1 MAGDN
6 TPRWYPDVIHRL
18 IAVYKS
24 RSIRIAV
31 NLCVI
36 GALLMP
42 SGGMQPAKAAKCN
55 ATASSEAVCEGC
67 GHCRVSTPGERCGCC
82 ATAPPKQALKA
93 GVRTAKGCCHQPT
106 SASMQRQ
113 TKHSGNNR
121 TKTSGACLCGSE
133 PQPPAPI
140 PNNRR
145 VDEQL
150 VKLLLAAPPLGFA
163 AAACDP
169 SDLTVEH
176 YSAPPSHRPHDSQRR
191 LCVWRI

>member
-1 MAGDN
+1 VAGDN
-6 TPRWYPDVIHRL
+6 TPRWYPNAFHRL

-42 SGGMQPAKAAKCN
+42 SGGMQPAQAAKCT
-55 ATASSEAVCEGC
+55 ATASGATVCEGC
-67 GHCRVSTPGERCGCC
+67 GHCRINTPGERCGCC
-82 ATAPPKQALKA
+82 ATAPPKQAPVAKA
-93 GVRTAKGCCHQPT
+93 RTVKGGCHQT
-106 SASMQRQ
+106 SDAKKPYEVQ
-113 TKHSGNNR
+113 HSDING
-121 TKTSGACLCGSE
+121 TKTSGVCLCGGE

-150 VKLLLAAPPLGFA
+150 VKLLSTVAPLGFA
-163 AAACDP
+163 EAACDP